1 MQAMRHPLLIETCQ
15 NIVENDFYLN
25 EEPCSLIITG
35 SNTGGKTVTLKT
47 IGLLAVMTC
56 AGMHIP
62 ALFCKIYPFRRVFA
76 DISEEQSITQSLS
89 TFSAHINT
97 SLKS

>member
-1 MQAMRHPLLIETCQ
+1 MRHPLLVATCE
-15 NIVENDFYLN
+15 NVVENDFHLN
-25 EEPCSLIITG
+25 ENVTSLIITG

-62 ALFCKIYPFRRVFA
+62 ALFC
-76 DISEEQSITQSLS
+76 
-89 TFSAHINT
+89 
-97 SLKS
+97 